1 MLHLAVDVGGT
12 FTDICL
18 FDDQEG
24 ATRVAKVSST
34 RNPIDAVFEG
44 IGEMDVA
51 LGEISLFSHGTTV
64 ATNALI
70 TRSFPRAA
78 MVTTRGFRDV
88 IEIRRHGVILDW
100 GPGSC
105 CRRQGKASEP
115 RSNDASCPTGR
126 TARERVEESD
136 MDEPRNV
143 PFGELGWTDDAPGIR
158 AREAQVGGK
167 RWATVE
173 YGEGVYREEWCE
185 EGHRG
190 YIISGEIEYEF
201 DDGRE
206 PLRASQGEAFLLPP
220 APLGSGA
227 HRGRNTARKPTRLF
241 LIDD

>member
-1 MLHLAVDVGGT
+1 MLHLALDVGGT

-18 FDDQEG
+18 FDDREG
-24 ATRVAKVSST
+24 ATRVAKVSPAELT
-34 RNPIDAVFEG
+34 RRYQEAKIGTFE
-44 IGEMDVA
+44 
-51 LGEISLFSHGTTV
+51 L
-64 ATNALI
+64 
-70 TRSFPRAA
+70 
-78 MVTTRGFRDV
+78 
-88 IEIRRHGVILDW
+88 IRRYGVILDW
-100 GPGSC
+100 EPGSC
-105 CRRQGKASEP
+105 CRRQRKASEP
-115 RSNDASCPTGR
+115 CSNGASCPTGR
-126 TARERVEESD
+126 TVRKRVEERD

-190 YIISGEIEYEF
+190 YVISGEIEYEF

-220 APLGSGA
+220 AALGSGA